1 MNILPSVLGAAA
13 LAVAAATSAPAQ
25 DVTPV
30 PVTPVT
36 GIERSLLQS
45 LPVPGTA
52 YETVLVL
59 AQFAADATSG
69 RHTHPGPASGFVIYG
84 SLELAYVGE
93 APRLVRAGESFQIPA
108 DTVHQENALA
118 NGARVVAAL
127 AIPDREALSSPAE

>member
-1 MNILPSVLGAAA
+1 MNIPTSILGAAA
-13 LAVAAATSAPAQ
+13 LVVAVATSARAQ

-36 GIERSLLQS
+36 GIERSLLHS

-59 AQFAADATSG
+59 AEFAADAGSG
-69 RHTHPGPASGFVIYG
+69 PHTHPGPASGIVIYG
-84 SLELAYVGE
+84 SLELAIEGK
-93 APRLVRAGESFQIPA
+93 APKLIRAGESFEIPA
-108 DTVHQENALA
+108 GTVHEENALA